1 MRNEEFE
8 LILSMVARL
17 DVEQKQRLEAALA
30 GGEDEAVVI
39 GLLES
44 RLGPEPACPHCRA
57 DGSRPWG
64 QSHGLRRWRCAAC
77 GRTFNALT
85 GTPLA
90 RLRKKAQ
97 WLSFAACLS
106 RSDTVRKASK
116 ICRVAVA
123 TSFRWRHR
131 FLRAG
136 VADAEALSG
145 IIESDETFFRRS
157 FKGSRCWQKQADP
170 PPRPPKRRATP
181 ARKRGLSDEQ
191 VPVLVTRDR
200 TGSTR
205 AAVLADRS
213 ADAIDKAIGAS
224 LPADGVL
231 CTDSHAAVG
240 LVASQRGIHHEP
252 VNTRHGERV
261 RDKSWHI
268 QNANARH
275 SRLKSWIA
283 AFNGVATKY
292 LPNYLAWHHVL
303 DKKPEVTDQRE
314 WLRLAIN
321 S

>member
-8 LILSMVARL
+8 LFLSMVARL

-30 GGEDEAVVI
+30 GGGDEAVVI
-39 GLLES
+39 ELLEA

-57 DGSRPWG
+57 EGSRPWG
-64 QSHGLRRWRCAAC
+64 RSHGLRRFRCATC

-90 RLRKKAQ
+90 RLRRKAQ
-97 WLSFAACLS
+97 WLSFTACLS
-106 RSDTVRKASK
+106 RSDTVRKAAK

-145 IIESDETFFRRS
+145 IVEADETFFRRS
-157 FKGSRCWQKQADP
+157 FKGSRCWRKQADP

-191 VPVLVTRDR
+191 VPVLVARDR

-205 AAVLADRS
+205 TAVLTDHS
-213 ADAIDKAIGAS
+213 ADAIDAVELSEERGPTHSQIVAPLFHS
-224 LPADGVL
+224 LVQHWCNGF
-231 CTDSHAAVG
+231 
-240 LVASQRGIHHEP
+240 Q
-252 VNTRHGERV
+252 VNQLNH
-261 RDKSWHI
+261 
-268 QNANARH
+268 
-275 SRLKSWIA
+275 
-283 AFNGVATKY
+283 
-292 LPNYLAWHHVL
+292 
-303 DKKPEVTDQRE
+303 
-314 WLRLAIN
+314 
-321 S
+321 

>member
-1 MRNEEFE
+1 M
-8 LILSMVARL
+8 
-17 DVEQKQRLEAALA
+17 
-30 GGEDEAVVI
+30 
-39 GLLES
+39 
-44 RLGPEPACPHCRA
+44 
-57 DGSRPWG
+57 
-64 QSHGLRRWRCAAC
+64 
-77 GRTFNALT
+77 
-85 GTPLA
+85 
-90 RLRKKAQ
+90 
-97 WLSFAACLS
+97 
-106 RSDTVRKASK
+106 
-116 ICRVAVA
+116 AVA

-145 IIESDETFFRRS
+145 IVEADETFFRRS
-157 FKGSRCWQKQADP
+157 FKGSRCWRKQADP

-213 ADAIDKAIGAS
+213 ADAIDVAIGAS

-231 CTDSHAAVG
+231 CTDSHAAFR
-240 LVASQRGIHHEP
+240 LVADRHAIHHEP
-252 VNTRHGERV
+252 VN
-261 RDKSWHI
+261 
-268 QNANARH
+268 

-283 AFNGVATKY
+283 AFNGVATRY

-303 DKKPEVTDQRE
+303 DKKPDVPDHRE
-314 WLRLAIN
+314 WLRLTIN

>member
-231 CTDSHAAVG
+231 CTDSHAAFG

-275 SRLKSWIA
+275 SRLKAWIA
-283 AFNGVATKY
+283 AINGVATKY
-292 LPNYLAWHHVL
+292 LQNYLAWHHVL
-303 DKKPEVTDQRE
+303 DKKPDVPDHRE

>member
-8 LILSMVARL
+8 LFLSMVARL
-17 DVEQKQRLEAALA
+17 DVEQKQRLEAALS
-30 GGEDEAVVI
+30 GGGDEAVVTE
-39 GLLES
+39 LLEA

-57 DGSRPWG
+57 EGSRPWG
-64 QSHGLRRWRCAAC
+64 RSHGLRRFRCAAC

-90 RLRKKAQ
+90 RLRRKAQ

-106 RSDTVRKASK
+106 RSDTVRKAAK
-116 ICRVAVA
+116 TCRVAVA

-131 FLRAG
+131 FLRAD
-136 VADAEALSG
+136 VADAETLSG
-145 IIESDETFFRRS
+145 IVEADETFFRRS
-157 FKGSRCWQKQADP
+157 FKGSRCWRKQADP
-170 PPRPPKRRATP
+170 PSRPPKRRATP

-213 ADAIDKAIGAS
+213 ADAIDTAIGTI

-231 CTDSHAAVG
+231 CSDSHAAFR
-240 LVASQRGIHHEP
+240 LVADRHAIHHEP
-252 VNTRHGERV
+252 VNSRQGEHV

-275 SRLKSWIA
+275 SRLKAWIA

-303 DKKPEVTDQRE
+303 DKKPEMPDHRE